1 MEKVIYRSLKKE
13 DFEAVGDIICS
24 AFHLQNYVKNEK
36 VLKSF
41 KMSYVY
47 NCLSEATKCIAAEK
61 DGKVEGI
68 IMGKANKAYSLPK
81 HLTYIA
87 KAVYYNVKMTVSA
100 LIYRENAKDF
110 KKLHKIYAG
119 FLKETK
125 ENFNGV
131 FTLFAVNENLRG
143 LGVGKTLLSLLSDHW
158 KENGTS
164 YVYLFTD
171 TTCNY
176 GFYDS
181 HGFKRLSEK
190 PLTVISNGQPMDMT
204 IFFYG
209 YEVK

>member
-1 MEKVIYRSLKKE
+1 MEKVIYRELRKE
-13 DFEAVGDIICS
+13 DFEAVGDIICG
-24 AFHLQNYVKNEK
+24 AFNLKNYVKNEK

-47 NCLSEATKCIAAEK
+47 SCLSEATKAIAAEK
-61 DGKVEGI
+61 DGVIQAI
-68 IMGKANKAYSLPK
+68 IMGKANKAYSVRK
-81 HLTYIA
+81 HLPYLL
-87 KAVYYNVKMTVSA
+87 KAAYYDVKMTILA

-110 KKLHKIYAG
+110 KELHKIYAR

-143 LGVGKTLLSLLSDHW
+143 LGVGKTLLSLLSEHW

-171 TTCNY
+171 TTCSY

-181 HGFKRLSEK
+181 HGFKRLDEK
-190 PLTVISNGQPMDMT
+190 PLTVTSKGKRMDMT